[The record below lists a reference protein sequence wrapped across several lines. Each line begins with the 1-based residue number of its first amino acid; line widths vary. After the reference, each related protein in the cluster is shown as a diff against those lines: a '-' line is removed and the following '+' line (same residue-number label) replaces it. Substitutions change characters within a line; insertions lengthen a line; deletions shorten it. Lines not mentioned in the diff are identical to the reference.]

1 MDEHN
6 WPFFRIKLETYVAQ
20 KIGTEI
26 GAYNLD
32 IPKDT
37 DDLSNDAA
45 KVKVRMQNAKAFSVL
60 LNSIDTSTE
69 RGKFVFRKVSKFI
82 KQTDGYAAGNY
93 KDALASL
100 VYFFEKKDEVQTV
113 NFKQQYF
120 STKMEEDEYP
130 LLQRSFR
137 ECAN

>member
-45 KVKVRMQNAKAFSVL
+45 KAKV
-60 LNSIDTSTE
+60 
-69 RGKFVFRKVSKFI
+69 
-82 KQTDGYAAGNY
+82 
-93 KDALASL
+93 
-100 VYFFEKKDEVQTV
+100 
-113 NFKQQYF
+113 
-120 STKMEEDEYP
+120 
-130 LLQRSFR
+130 
-137 ECAN
+137 